1 MKKFWKDWKNTVLVG
16 ICILILGLVLR
27 LYDLN
32 LLPIFGDEAIYIRWA
47 QVMGAQPGLRFLPLT
62 DGKQPLFMWVLM
74 FLVRRFSD
82 PLAIGRLT
90 SVFYGIGTLL
100 GIFSLSYYL
109 FKNKK
114 IALIASFIYAIS
126 PYSLFFDR
134 MALVDS
140 MLSMFGI
147 WTLFLGV
154 VTAKTKRLDFAMLT
168 GFSLGAAL
176 LTKSPAT
183 FFVILLPTTW
193 LLSSTP
199 KGVRNR
205 FNHFGRLIIL
215 LLVTFLISYGMYN
228 ILRLGE
234 SFHMLALRNHDYI
247 YSISHAMSS
256 PFDPLFPFLRR
267 SLEWFWQLGPSVL
280 IVLLLAG
287 ICINLKKFT
296 KEIIILSLWTF
307 LPIIISA
314 EFAKV
319 FTARYITFVVPTFII
334 LAATAFFESKYKN
347 IITLVFIFY
356 VLHALWIDN
365 FILFDVEKVPLP
377 RTERSGYLEEWTA
390 GYGIKEVSEI
400 IRDEYQRKPEE
411 KIVVGTE
418 GYFGPLPDGLQAYL
432 NDLPEIT
439 VIGVG
444 VDISV
449 LPSQLYDSKMFG
461 NKTYLVI
468 NSSRLKAD
476 PEKMGLEL
484 LAVYSKSF
492 RPDGSRDSLY
502 LFELKTP

>member
-1 MKKFWKDWKNTVLVG
+1 MFG
-16 ICILILGLVLR
+16 ILILVLALVLR
-27 LYDLN
+27 LYNLN

-74 FLVRRFSD
+74 FLVRRFPD
-82 PLAIGRLT
+82 PLLIGRLT
-90 SVFYGIGTLL
+90 SVFYGMGTLL

-140 MLSMFGI
+140 MLSMFGV

-154 VTAKTKRLDFAMLT
+154 VTAKTKRIDFAMLT

-176 LTKSPAT
+176 LTKSPAIY
-183 FFVILLPTTW
+183 FAILLPTTW
-193 LLSSTP
+193 LLSSLP
-199 KGVRNR
+199 KGRRNR
-205 FNHFGRLIIL
+205 VIHFGRLIFL

-234 SFHMLALRNHDYI
+234 SFHMLALRNQDYI
-247 YSISHAMSS
+247 YSISHAISS
-256 PFDPLFPFLRR
+256 PFDPLFPYLRR

-307 LPIIISA
+307 LPIIVSA

-319 FTARYITFVVPTFII
+319 FTARYITFVVPSLFI
-334 LAATAFFESKYKN
+334 LASTVFFGSKYKN
-347 IITLVFIFY
+347 IITLIFIFY
-356 VLHALWIDN
+356 VLQALWIDN
-365 FILFDVEKVPLP
+365 LILTDVEKVPLP

-400 IRDEYQRKPEE
+400 IRDEYQRMPEE

-439 VIGVG
+439 IIGVG
-444 VDISV
+444 VDISE
-449 LPSQLYDSKMFG
+449 LPSQLAESLKFG

-468 NSSRLKAD
+468 NSSRLKTN
-476 PEKMGLEL
+476 PKILGLEL
-484 LAVYSKSF
+484 DAIYPKAF
-492 RPDGSRDSLY
+492 RPDGSRDTL
-502 LFELKTP
+502 LFFQVTDKVLGF